1 MTVSQNDKAIRF
13 RALHQAPGA
22 FVIPNPWDAGSA
34 RILAALGFQ
43 ALAVDLVQPEP
54 GHGLDVVE
62 DAELQSHTASV
73 GGVSDP
79 MIDCRC
85 HPWEG
90 EPWPSAR

>member
-1 MTVSQNDKAIRF
+1 MDGRRVV
-13 RALHQAPGA
+13 LGE
-22 FVIPNPWDAGSA
+22 VVGVEA
-34 RILAALGFQ
+34 RPLQPLDLDQ